1 MVSKPIMTVCCIRD
15 NVIDFAV
22 CRSMVV
28 RNTVAVPVTLA
39 VMGGGAV
46 LAGTGMACL
55 GVVTTCKVA
64 ESGCS
69 LLRNVFGCRGR

>member
-1 MVSKPIMTVCCIRD
+1 MFFTPLITVCCIQD
-15 NVIDFAV
+15 NVIGTAV

-28 RNTVAVPVTLA
+28 RNTVAVPVVLA
-39 VMGGGAV
+39 VVGGGAV

-69 LLRNVFGCRGR
+69 LLRNVFGRRCR